1 MGPRIADDKGGHSVD
16 QLERRTSRRF
26 LLRLPLTARWIDGT
40 LRRETLTETRQVSS
54 GGVRFVLPK
63 APKNSSTV
71 EILMTFPN
79 QLTHARRVGV
89 LCHGHVMRTSLERS
103 DEIEVI
109 ACIKRFKFIREA
121 EGAA

>member
-1 MGPRIADDKGGHSVD
+1 VD

-26 LLRLPLTARWIDGT
+26 LRRLPVTARWIDGT

-54 GGVRFVLPK
+54 RGVCFVLPK
-63 APKNSSTV
+63 APKNGSMV

-79 QLTHARRVGV
+79 QLTHAGPVRV
-89 LCHGHVMRTSLERS
+89 LCHGHVMRISLERS

-109 ACIKRFKFIREA
+109 AGIKRFQFIRES